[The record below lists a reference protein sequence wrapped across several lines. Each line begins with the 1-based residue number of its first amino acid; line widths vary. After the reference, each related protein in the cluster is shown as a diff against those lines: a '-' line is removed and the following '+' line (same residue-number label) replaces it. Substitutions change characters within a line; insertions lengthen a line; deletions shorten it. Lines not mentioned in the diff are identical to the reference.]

1 MRDHGGGDGLV
12 VRLEQQPQPVA
23 AEGEAPSLAPQ
34 SIVTLTGS
42 NSTSEPMLVRPV
54 LGFLRGG
61 WAQPSLPAG
70 PQLVEPGQSVS
81 FRVTLPARPVE
92 RIGLQQVLASGGARS
107 NPRLLHTWLA
117 PHAGGS
123 WHPFDL
129 EDVGWITVGA
139 LLYAFAVRGLTQF
152 AFNVG
157 SAALWF
163 VVAVALTVVVL
174 YGALTHFYK
183 RLMVW
188 SREGVPVSS
197 SAARAAELVIMA
209 SGITYLAVAISS
221 LMLNYGL
228 LEASPTPGTGVEV
241 VEGLE
246 RFFGLSLLGT
256 IPALRIPETF
266 NLEAPVQYEGL
277 AMGLIVTVYR
287 LALLLPVAVLVVSLF
302 NDFRFWP
309 TRGGQ
314 AEVVDADRS

>member
-1 MRDHGGGDGLV
+1 M
-12 VRLEQQPQPVA
+12 
-23 AEGEAPSLAPQ
+23 PSLAPQ
-34 SIVTLTGS
+34 SVVIITGS
-42 NSTSEPMLVRPV
+42 NATGESMLVRPI

-61 WAQPSLPAG
+61 WAEPSLPAG
-70 PQLVEPGQSVS
+70 PQFVGPGQSVS
-81 FRVTLPARPVE
+81 FRLTLPARPVE
-92 RIGLQQVLASGGARS
+92 RIGLQQLVASGDGKGK
-107 NPRLLHTWLA
+107 PRVLHASLA
-117 PHAGGS
+117 PNAGGT

-139 LLYAFAVRGLTQF
+139 LFYAFAVRGLTQF
-152 AFNVG
+152 AFDVG

-163 VVAVALTVVVL
+163 VVLLALAVVVL
-174 YGALTHFYK
+174 YAALTRFYR

-197 SAARAAELVIMA
+197 SAARAGELVIMA
-209 SGITYLAVAISS
+209 SGITYLAVAVSS
-221 LMLNYGL
+221 LMLNHGL
-228 LEASPTPGTGVEV
+228 LEASPAPGNGVEV

-246 RFFGLSLLGT
+246 LFFGLSLLGT

-277 AMGLIVTVYR
+277 AMGLLVTVYR
-287 LALLLPVAVLVVSLF
+287 LALLLPAAALVVSLF

-314 AEVVDADRS
+314 AEVVDVEKG